1 MGIAF
6 FIRKVRTKDSNVWMS
21 DSLPCGGESNLF
33 PLTAEVRTKT
43 KRGTG
48 RAIDVVQ
55 SRDKLS
61 PRES

>member
-6 FIRKVRTKDSNVWMS
+6 FIRKVRTKDSSVWMS

-43 KRGTG
+43 
-48 RAIDVVQ
+48 
-55 SRDKLS
+55 
-61 PRES
+61 E

>member
-43 KRGTG
+43 K
-48 RAIDVVQ
+48 
-55 SRDKLS
+55 
-61 PRES
+61 